1 MLNTF
6 KIGHKVVRMTPER
19 LHHIFRLFQL
29 LTLKRQMFAKMMV
42 SSLREK
48 CPYSELFSPNAGKY
62 RREYLR
68 IRALFTH
75 LLLSTLLTLDMFLL
89 IRYFLCYF
97 ILQSIIEIVVR
108 RLGANIAL
116 TSKYYGLKLENTETK
131 NYHWLN
137 PTLTMIEVKTKY
149 RSEFK
154 GDEVWKYV
162 SPPLHSVYIL
172 THIISMFHL
181 SYPC

>member
-68 IRALFTH
+68 IRR
-75 LLLSTLLTLDMFLL
+75 FL
-89 IRYFLCYF
+89 RTFYAV
-97 ILQSIIEIVVR
+97 IVV
-108 RLGANIAL
+108 
-116 TSKYYGLKLENTETK
+116 
-131 NYHWLN
+131 
-137 PTLTMIEVKTKY
+137 
-149 RSEFK
+149 
-154 GDEVWKYV
+154 
-162 SPPLHSVYIL
+162 YIVDFGHVF
-172 THIISMFHL
+172 T
-181 SYPC
+181 Y

>member
-1 MLNTF
+1 
-6 KIGHKVVRMTPER
+6 
-19 LHHIFRLFQL
+19 
-29 LTLKRQMFAKMMV
+29 
-42 SSLREK
+42 
-48 CPYSELFSPNAGKY
+48 
-62 RREYLR
+62 
-68 IRALFTH
+68 
-75 LLLSTLLTLDMFLL
+75 MFLL
-89 IRYFLCYF
+89 IRFFLCYF